1 MGEQKVNNVVVAGA
15 EYLVSTDMSCLMHLD
30 GTIQRKGLPIKSL
43 HLADILA
50 SGY

>member
-1 MGEQKVNNVVVAGA
+1 
-15 EYLVSTDMSCLMHLD
+15 MSCLMHLD
-30 GTIQRKGLPIKSL
+30 GRINHHGQQIKVI

>member
-1 MGEQKVNNVVVAGA
+1 MGEQKVNNVVDTKAD
-15 EYLVSTDMSCLMHLD
+15 YLVSTDMSCLMHLD
-30 GTIQRKGLPIKSL
+30 GIIQKKGLPIKSL